1 MNRHIAVLLSAAFL
15 QACATPL
22 LDAPPAP
29 CASIERDCGPA
40 KAVNWS
46 LASSSPVV
54 RSAQHG

>member
-1 MNRHIAVLLSAAFL
+1 MKHSVAVLLSAAFL

-46 LASSSPVV
+46 VASSSSVV